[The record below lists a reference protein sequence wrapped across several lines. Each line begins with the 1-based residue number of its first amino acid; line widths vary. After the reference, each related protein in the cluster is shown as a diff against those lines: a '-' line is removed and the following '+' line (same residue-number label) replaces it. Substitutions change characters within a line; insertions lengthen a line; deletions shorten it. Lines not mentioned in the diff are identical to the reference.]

1 MTIMTVE
8 NNFSTSQ
15 SHRLK
20 TYDQI
25 YTISSVYMLCSIA
38 FVHAALCDVLDGLE
52 HPSLFQLLFLD
63 RSSPPRHS
71 FSSTLC
77 HDDHG

>member
-20 TYDQI
+20 IYDQI

-38 FVHAALCDVLDGLE
+38 FVHAALCDVLDGLG
-52 HPSLFQLLFLD
+52 HPSLFSVVVSRQILTTQTFLFLNAL
-63 RSSPPRHS
+63 P
-71 FSSTLC
+71 
-77 HDDHG
+77 